1 MGGSRAEWTGLGS
14 VQEVGGEREGE
25 EFVRMKRKRTP
36 REWEH
41 AAGTGSDWP
50 VRASAR
56 EKGDKRVDGH
66 SNNNRIIISKRL
78 HTARSHSSTVCV
90 SGLLRTCTKMFLP
103 TADEWSSTE
112 SPGWLLEWTLV
123 LWLCWQY
130 WPLPFW
136 RAEQSL
142 WETTDCLGKQTDKHT
157 QSCFITG
164 QHDL

>member
-90 SGLLRTCTKMFLP
+90 SGLLRTCAKMFLP
-103 TADEWSSTE
+103 TADEWSSTHHLAGCLNE
-112 SPGWLLEWTLV
+112 LLCFGSAGNIGLFHFE
-123 LWLCWQY
+123 
-130 WPLPFW
+130 
-136 RAEQSL
+136 EQSSHC
-142 WETTDCLGKQTDKHT
+142 EKQQTV
-157 QSCFITG
+157 
-164 QHDL
+164 